1 MPMKLVRIGTT
12 YNLRRW
18 VPLDLRKILKKNE
31 MWHSLETSDVEV
43 AKIRGCAIFGLT
55 SQFFS
60 IVRNTLSKSYL
71 YDETVKIAESYP
83 DNALIK
89 DIIETYEA
97 HIKELKIQYKLA
109 EAEHFM
115 QRMEDYQQYKKVEN
129 IINVAKPEL
138 DTVLSY
144 MKEHKD
150 FSAYNSIKNM
160 AQQFSQIQGWV
171 KPPEKKKSPIFS
183 IAVDEYL
190 KSHSEKM
197 NDSDVRGFR
206 NTAQRFIEVCGDHD
220 IRDYTGEDSG
230 KFRELMEKMPENY
243 GKSSKDVRTV
253 QELVAYCQKSK
264 LPRISEKTIKN
275 HFARLSAIWR
285 YYLLRELVDR
295 NIFVGWKFDAKAKI
309 KRIRWNDEQLSILM
323 NSSWNSTTIS
333 RKTYAYIVGLG
344 SYCGMRLEEICR
356 IRIED
361 IQEIRGIT
369 CILIR
374 EHTARKNRPWEEW
387 NPKTEAGERVIPI
400 GQALINAGFLDFV
413 NNIKSYYLFNQ
424 LKFSGKDKKR
434 SPQFQ
439 QSFSK
444 FKLRH
449 GVPRGVDFHS
459 FRHNV
464 STKLRNISDSGN
476 GGLREVWIDNFL
488 GHEGQN
494 KSVGNTVY
502 LDEIDVENLK
512 KVADSVLYPEFWN
525 IRNLIS

>member
-1 MPMKLVRIGTT
+1 MKLVRIGAT

-18 VPLDLRKILKKNE
+18 VPLDLRKILRKNE

-43 AKIRGCAIFGLT
+43 AKIRACAIFGLT
-55 SQFFS
+55 SHFFAS
-60 IVRNTLSKSYL
+60 VRTMTKSYI
-71 YDETVKIAESYP
+71 YDDALEVADGSP
-83 DNALIK
+83 DRSIIK
-89 DIIETYEA
+89 DIIEAYEA
-97 HIKELKIQYKLA
+97 HVIELKTQYKLA
-109 EAEHFM
+109 QAEHYL

-138 DTVLSY
+138 DAVLSY

-150 FSAYNSIKNM
+150 FNAYDSIQKM
-160 AQQFSQIQGWV
+160 QQQFMDIQGWV
-171 KPPEKKKSPIFS
+171 KPPEKKKSPTFS

-190 KSHSEKM
+190 KAHSEKM
-197 NDSDVRGFR
+197 NDSDTRGFR

-230 KFRELMEKMPENY
+230 KFKELMEKMPENY

-253 QELVAYCQKSK
+253 QELVAYCQKAK

-309 KRIRWNDEQLSILM
+309 KRIRWNDDQLQSLM

-333 RKTYAYIVGLG
+333 RKTYGYVVGLG

-356 IRIED
+356 IRTED

-374 EHTARKNRPWEEW
+374 DHIARKNRPWEKW
-387 NPKTEAGERVIPI
+387 TPKTEAGERVIPI
-400 GQALINAGFLDFV
+400 GQALIDAGFLDFV
-413 NNIKSYYLFNQ
+413 NNIKSYYLFNE

-444 FKLRH
+444 FKLRN
-449 GVPRGVDFHS
+449 GIARGVDFHS

-525 IRNLIS
+525 IRKLMF

>member
-1 MPMKLVRIGTT
+1 MKLVRIGSV

-55 SQFFS
+55 SQFFAT
-60 IVRNTLSKSYL
+60 VRTMTKSYI
-71 YDETVKIAESYP
+71 YDDALEVADGSP
-83 DNALIK
+83 DKSIIK
-89 DIIETYEA
+89 DIIDAYEA
-97 HIKELKIQYKLA
+97 HVIELKTQYKLA
-109 EAEHFM
+109 QAEHYL
-115 QRMEDYQQYKKVEN
+115 QRMEDYQRYKKVEN
-129 IINVAKPEL
+129 IIDVAKPEL
-138 DTVLSY
+138 DAVLAY

-150 FSAYNSIKNM
+150 FNAYASIQKM
-160 AQQFSQIQGWV
+160 QQQFADIQGWV
-171 KPPEKKKSPIFS
+171 KPPEKKKSPTFS
-183 IAVDEYL
+183 VAVDEYL
-190 KSHSEKM
+190 KAHSEKM
-197 NDSDVRGFR
+197 NNSDQRGFR
-206 NTAQRFIEVCGDHD
+206 NTAQRFIEVCSDKD

-230 KFRELMEKMPENY
+230 KFKELMEKMPENY

-253 QELVAYCQKSK
+253 QELVAYCQKAK

-295 NIFVGWKFDAKAKI
+295 NIFVGWKFDAKPKI
-309 KRIRWNDEQLSILM
+309 KRIRWNDEQLQVLASAQ
-323 NSSWNSTTIS
+323 WNSTVIN
-333 RKTYAYIVGLG
+333 RQTYGYVVGLG

-356 IRIED
+356 IRTED

-374 EHTARKNRPWEEW
+374 EHTARKNRPWESW
-387 NPKTEAGERVIPI
+387 NPKTEAGERVVPI
-400 GQALINAGFLDFV
+400 GNALINAGFLDFV
-413 NNIKSYYLFNQ
+413 NNNKKSYYLFSE
-424 LKFSGKDKKR
+424 LKFMGKDKKR
-434 SPQFQ
+434 SQQFQ

-444 FKLRH
+444 FKLKQ
-449 GVPRGVDFHS
+449 GIPRGVDFHS

-476 GGLREVWIDNFL
+476 GGLREVWIDSFL

-512 KVADSVLYPEFWN
+512 KVADSLVYPEFWN
-525 IRNLIS
+525 IENLMT

>member
-1 MPMKLVRIGTT
+1 
-12 YNLRRW
+12 
-18 VPLDLRKILKKNE
+18 

-89 DIIETYEA
+89 DIIETYES

-115 QRMEDYQQYKKVEN
+115 QRMEDYQRYKKVDD
-129 IINVAKPEL
+129 IINASKPQL
-138 DTVLSY
+138 DAVLAY
-144 MKEHKD
+144 MREHKD
-150 FSAYNSIKNM
+150 FNAYNSIQQM
-160 AQQFSQIQGWV
+160 QQQFMDIQGWV

-183 IAVDEYL
+183 VAVDEYL

-197 NDSDVRGFR
+197 NDSDTRGFR

-230 KFRELMEKMPENY
+230 KFKEMMEKMPENY

-253 QELVAYCQKSK
+253 QELVAYCQKAK

-295 NIFVGWKFDAKAKI
+295 NIFIGWKFDAKAKI
-309 KRIRWNDEQLSILM
+309 KRIRWNNEQLHILA
-323 NSSWNSTTIS
+323 SAQWNSTTIS

-361 IQEIRGIT
+361 IQEIRGIS

-374 EHTARKNRPWEEW
+374 EHTARKNKPWESW
-387 NPKTEAGERVIPI
+387 NPKTEAGERVVPI
-400 GQALINAGFLDFV
+400 GNALINAGFLDFV
-413 NNIKSYYLFNQ
+413 NNNKKNYYLFSE
-424 LKFSGKDKKR
+424 LKFMGKDKKR
-434 SPQFQ
+434 SQGFQ

-444 FKLRH
+444 FKLRN
-449 GVPRGVDFHS
+449 GIPRGVDFHS

-512 KVADSVLYPEFWN
+512 KVADSVSYPDYWD
-525 IRNLIS
+525 IKRLIS